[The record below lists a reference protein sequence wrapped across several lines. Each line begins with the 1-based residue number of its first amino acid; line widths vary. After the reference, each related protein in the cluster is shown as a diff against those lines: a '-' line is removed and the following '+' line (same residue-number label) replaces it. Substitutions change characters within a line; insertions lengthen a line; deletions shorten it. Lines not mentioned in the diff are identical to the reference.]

1 MTMLKEFVYV
11 MELTGALLVLSLL
24 VSPITS
30 EAKCREPRDC
40 NPTSITPRE
49 ICNFHKVYDDLYRG
63 GRPSC
68 IGLAKLEALGIR
80 TFIDLGG
87 AGAAI
92 HPCKA
97 EAAARGIRFIR
108 VKIRLPKIILTGVS
122 DAQLRDLFAT
132 MRNASKPIFVSC
144 SLGRD
149 RTGMVVALYRMRPD
163 FHQFETET
171 CQCFP
176 HRRAVELGRVP
187 FAKAKTKLLQDITV
201 MTEEKEFSTFDV
213 NLYQVENIPFPA

>member
-1 MTMLKEFVYV
+1 MMKFAAPFLAV
-11 MELTGALLVLSLL
+11 LLLI
-24 VSPITS
+24 SPNAS
-30 EAKCREPRDC
+30 QAECHEPRNC

-49 ICNFHKVYDDLYRG
+49 ICNFHKVDDDLYRG

-122 DAQLRDLFAT
+122 DAQLRDLF
-132 MRNASKPIFVSC
+132 
-144 SLGRD
+144 
-149 RTGMVVALYRMRPD
+149 
-163 FHQFETET
+163 
-171 CQCFP
+171 
-176 HRRAVELGRVP
+176 
-187 FAKAKTKLLQDITV
+187 
-201 MTEEKEFSTFDV
+201 
-213 NLYQVENIPFPA
+213 

>member
-1 MTMLKEFVYV
+1 MTMLKEFVHGT
-11 MELTGALLVLSLL
+11 ELSAALLVLSLL

-40 NPTSITPRE
+40 NPTSITPSE

-149 RTGMVVALYRMRPD
+149 RTGMVVALYRIKRAEMSFNEARQEAVYYGYRPR
-163 FHQFETET
+163 FRGLRNALNRYPQPGEVEQLPAPSPTPAQPGTVCRATQPFE
-171 CQCFP
+171 
-176 HRRAVELGRVP
+176 L
-187 FAKAKTKLLQDITV
+187 
-201 MTEEKEFSTFDV
+201 
-213 NLYQVENIPFPA
+213 